1 MDENFPVCPEANAE
15 IQEGK
20 CKRRQ
25 SGILKVSRSPLRTLK
40 EAETSQKMENVGKL
54 RRSSRRVSFAE
65 TKEVKEFVT
74 DKMMMIMQDVE
85 NGEDS
90 QKENQPAVLERDMM
104 PQKTNYSIAGMDA
117 LLHAPLRTPLQQIEH
132 CQHIET
138 VSKHQNFPMSAV
150 EIQGDL
156 EEIVQSSEMK
166 AATTLS
172 KKIDFKSFLTGI
184 DSTEPV
190 HTTVCFDSEKEN
202 ANKSFSSIRQNE
214 VPKQQ
219 KTIDFKTFL
228 NSIKQSDTDRNK
240 MVSMASIFEEQ
251 ILKQADNGIL
261 SACGTVKNVETT
273 NNLVMKFNSNNNLD
287 SNKTVQFL
295 DQDNDMELTRSH
307 TVAINHFA
315 LGNATTLHSTTVPNN
330 VEAIGTE
337 SSTHSSFLQDKTVI
351 FSGEDYMDMT
361 RCHTVPIDVRKVE
374 HLTNQ
379 NQPTAVAIQK
389 RDKSMLSSFTPNEDK
404 IFSDNRHCSKI
415 NQSEA
420 LVASKLTSKSM
431 PVSPSFPSD
440 KTIVFSEANDM
451 DITKS
456 HLNTIDSGSLGQV
469 RNEVKGSDKN
479 TLRQNTAGSVSSFGK
494 NDRTMVFSEAN
505 DMDITKSYTVMIDN
519 KITGQVANEAL
530 GFTRMTSELNLPGS
544 ILPPFSSDKTMV
556 FSEANDMDITKSH
569 TVTIDNGNIDRV
581 KNETSAS
588 TKLISKWSTVGP
600 FLSSFPSDKSML
612 FSEANDVDI
621 TKSHSVPIDNG
632 KLRAVANWTVGSN
645 SSFPS
650 DRTVV
655 FSDANDMDITKSHTV
670 QIDSG
675 NLGQVT
681 NGTLAPKKLSLRH
694 STVESVLSSLPSDK
708 TVVFSEAND
717 MDITKSLTVA
727 IESENLGAVARP
739 IVGLDKKTCIENAS
753 ASVLS
758 SLPNDKTLVFS
769 EANDMDIT
777 KSHPFTIDNGNL
789 GQVTNEALAF
799 TRMTS
804 KHSVPESTASFHANK
819 TIVFSEANDMDI
831 TKSHTVAIESGNLR
845 HIPNEPLESVKLT
858 SAENTAASAQPPFS
872 SKTTLVFS
880 ETTDMDLTKS
890 QTVII
895 ENENLGLVA
904 RPIVGSD
911 KKIFAENASTS
922 ALSSF
927 PNDKTLVF
935 SEANDMDV
943 TKSHTVTINGQVTNE
958 TLGFRTMTSK
968 PRVPQSISSFLGDKT
983 LVFSEANDMDITK
996 SHTVAIESENLG
1008 AVARHIVGSDKNTSI
1023 ENASVSVLSSCPN
1036 DKTLVFSEANDM
1048 DITKSHT
1055 VTINGGN
1062 LGPVVNWTEGLCTSF
1077 PSDKTLIFSDTNDMD
1092 ITKSHTVPIISGSI
1106 GKVGNEDL
1114 SLPRMIPKLTDADCS
1129 LLSSPRDKFTRSSE
1143 ANDIDI
1149 TKNRTVATECDGFV
1163 SVISESL
1170 GSDVM
1175 TSRFTARGSVLP
1187 PFPSDKIPVS
1197 EQDTPA
1203 KKIDGTSISSK
1214 YDVSSNHIISQLE
1227 LEKGQKG
1234 SGNHSSNVEFVNIKT
1249 AVENSL
1255 SNVNQAV
1262 HTLGTSDTLT
1272 RNVEIT
1278 VLSTEGETEEDG
1290 EHVSSLCVSEK
1301 MNGKEIKESAFSKG
1315 NSLDP
1320 ILKGNNNLEAE
1331 EISCLVNQSREAASE
1346 DLVGHQVNGTQT
1358 GNIMNDVTEFENTAN
1373 KNMGYNQSRK
1383 SSLANMQSLQK
1394 LNTVTNV
1401 TYDTVTEK
1409 PPVGEKGS
1417 TNCQTW
1423 DAKSRLLKQSSLF
1436 KGTFK
1441 FNLCLGIF
1449 PPKLPSRENL
1459 YKAVNSNHQDVAKSL
1474 RDHLGSDSLLSTIYK
1489 PNKFKVDSDILR
1501 HNIDPKNTPG
1511 IQNKSQATDHDNVE
1525 KVFDQS
1531 EPSLSLKSSDLSCL
1545 TISEQLGKEDS
1556 STSEQ
1561 DENVLSCQGLGG
1573 FKIMKS
1579 VEEKLYHKRAWS
1591 EEEKNR
1597 NSCSRKKMRNL
1608 RPEDTDSSSQKT
1620 NNAPVVQW
1628 EGMDHQVMEENQL
1641 SITTKSLDNSSLD
1654 STKGD
1659 GTSADAANSKCNLNT
1674 SLVILEESELH
1685 EKLMDGQITVREFF
1699 KLLKVQTHAQKSRQ
1713 SELRVNV
1720 ELDKSSTV
1728 ENWLAVK
1735 FVHRP
1740 KREVYEED
1748 SNALSAAIAELKD
1761 QLLDLDKLLSE
1772 VNPALW
1778 KSVMEMTEEEL
1789 RMFRSC
1795 LNAKKSSFVKK
1806 TKAICHE
1813 QKVDLYSAQLN
1824 MFKAQR
1830 QQRNEYEAYLD
1841 DMLRKMDDCLA
1852 SLDLANLDHLS
1863 ECSVDVIDDDSITQ
1877 LKQTVHD
1884 RCDELKKLQ
1893 AERCEVESQLAKVLN
1908 AKELQEKAANV
1919 WDLKEEFQELLE
1931 WTLCISQDE
1940 QAVYK
1945 FLYDSLELTL
1955 TFGEPVSA
1963 DLSPGA
1969 KCKKI
1974 LDINLVSALDEDEA
1988 PLHSKLVH
1996 ELIMT
2001 YWKSQGSW
2009 QDVYTNELQLPMLLL
2024 DVSLVVSRGRLLGD
2038 ELEYLLNW
2046 GSKFDILKTQIQ
2058 NMDVKCLFSS
2068 YDALSKFELTFHIK
2082 PGYPWHPMQFTFN
2095 SWFGNISGERINEVL
2110 LTVKPGPK
2118 YLTKLVKSLFLTL
2131 LVEPGAKRF
2140 RLQHSSP

>member
-1 MDENFPVCPEANAE
+1 
-15 IQEGK
+15 
-20 CKRRQ
+20 
-25 SGILKVSRSPLRTLK
+25 
-40 EAETSQKMENVGKL
+40 MENVGKL

-90 QKENQPAVLERDMM
+90 QKENRPFELERDMM

-138 VSKHQNFPMSAV
+138 VSKHQSFPMSGV

-156 EEIVQSSEMK
+156 EEPVQSSEMK
-166 AATTLS
+166 AAITLS

-184 DSTEPV
+184 DSTEPI
-190 HTTVCFDSEKEN
+190 HTPACFDSEKEN
-202 ANKSFSSIRQNE
+202 ANKSCSSIGKNE

-228 NSIKQSDTDRNK
+228 NSIKQSDADRNK

-251 ILKQADNGIL
+251 ILKPADNGIL
-261 SACGTVKNVETT
+261 PACGTVKNVETT

-330 VEAIGTE
+330 VEAIGSE

-361 RCHTVPIDVRKVE
+361 RCHTAPIDVRKVE

-379 NQPTAVAIQK
+379 NQLTSVAIQEK
-389 RDKSMLSSFTPNEDK
+389 DKSMLSSFIPNEDK
-404 IFSDNRHCSKI
+404 IFSDNRRCGKI
-415 NQSEA
+415 SQSEA
-420 LVASKLTSKSM
+420 LVASTLTFKSM
-431 PVSPSFPSD
+431 PVSSSFPSD

-456 HLNTIDSGSLGQV
+456 HLITIDSGSLGQV
-469 RNEVKGSDKN
+469 RNEVKCSDKN
-479 TLRQNTAGSVSSFGK
+479 TWRQSTSGSVSSFGK
-494 NDRTMVFSEAN
+494 NDRTIVFAEVN
-505 DMDITKSYTVMIDN
+505 DMDITESHTVMIDN
-519 KITGQVANEAL
+519 
-530 GFTRMTSELNLPGS
+530 
-544 ILPPFSSDKTMV
+544 
-556 FSEANDMDITKSH
+556 
-569 TVTIDNGNIDRV
+569 GNIAQV

-600 FLSSFPSDKSML
+600 FLSSFPSDKAML
-612 FSEANDVDI
+612 FSEVYDVDI
-621 TKSHSVPIDNG
+621 AKSNSVPTEYG
-632 KLRAVANWTVGSN
+632 KLRAVANRTVGSN

-655 FSDANDMDITKSHTV
+655 FSDANDMDITKSRTV

-694 STVESVLSSLPSDK
+694 STVESALSSFPSDK
-708 TVVFSEAND
+708 TVVFLKAND

-739 IVGLDKKTCIENAS
+739 IAGLDKKTCIENRS

-758 SLPNDKTLVFS
+758 SFTNDKTLVFS

-777 KSHPFTIDNGNL
+777 KSHPFTTDDGNF

-799 TRMTS
+799 TKMPS
-804 KHSVPESTASFHANK
+804 KQTVPESTASFQANK

-831 TKSHTVAIESGNLR
+831 TESHTVAIESGNLR

-890 QTVII
+890 HTVVT
-895 ENENLGLVA
+895 ENENLGLVE
-904 RPIVGSD
+904 RPVVGSD
-911 KKIFAENASTS
+911 KIFAENASTS

-935 SEANDMDV
+935 SEANDMDI
-943 TKSHTVTINGQVTNE
+943 TKSHTVTINGGDLGQVTNE
-958 TLGFRTMTSK
+958 TLGFRKMTSK
-968 PRVPQSISSFLGDKT
+968 PHVSQSISSCFGDKT

-996 SHTVAIESENLG
+996 SHTVAIESENLV
-1008 AVARHIVGSDKNTSI
+1008 AVARQNVGSDKKMSI

-1062 LGPVVNWTEGLCTSF
+1062 LGPVVNWTEGLCTPF
-1077 PSDKTLIFSDTNDMD
+1077 PRDKTLVFSDTNDMD

-1114 SLPRMIPKLTDADCS
+1114 SSPRMITKLTDADCS
-1129 LLSSPRDKFTRSSE
+1129 LLSLPRDKFTRSSE
-1143 ANDIDI
+1143 ADGIDI
-1149 TKNRTVATECDGFV
+1149 TKNRTAATECDGSV
-1163 SVISESL
+1163 SVINESL
-1170 GSDVM
+1170 GSVIM
-1175 TSRFTARGSVLP
+1175 TSRFTAHESVLP
-1187 PFPSDKIPVS
+1187 LFTNDKIPVS
-1197 EQDTPA
+1197 EQDTPV

-1214 YDVSSNHIISQLE
+1214 YDVSSNHNLFQLE

-1234 SGNHSSNVEFVNIKT
+1234 SGNHPSNIEFVNIKP
-1249 AVENSL
+1249 AVENAL
-1255 SNVNQAV
+1255 SNINQAV
-1262 HTLGTSDTLT
+1262 HTLGTSDPLT
-1272 RNVEIT
+1272 RNMEIT
-1278 VLSTEGETEEDG
+1278 VLNTEGDAEKDG
-1290 EHVSSLCVSEK
+1290 EHVSSLCVREK
-1301 MNGKEIKESAFSKG
+1301 INGKEIKESAFSMG
-1315 NSLDP
+1315 NSSDS
-1320 ILKGNNNLEAE
+1320 ILKGNNDLEAE
-1331 EISCLVNQSREAASE
+1331 EISCLVNQSSEASSE
-1346 DLVGHQVNGTQT
+1346 ELVGHQVDGTQT
-1358 GNIMNDVTEFENTAN
+1358 GNMDDVTEFENTAN
-1373 KNMGYNQSRK
+1373 KNMGHNQSRK

-1401 TYDTVTEK
+1401 TYDTFSEK

-1441 FNLCLGIF
+1441 FNLSLGIF

-1474 RDHLGSDSLLSTIYK
+1474 GDHLGSDSLLSTMYK

-1501 HNIDPKNTPG
+1501 PNIDPKKTPG
-1511 IQNKSQATDHDNVE
+1511 LQNKSQATDRDNIE

-1531 EPSLSLKSSDLSCL
+1531 EPSVSLKSSDMNCLSN
-1545 TISEQLGKEDS
+1545 SEQLGKEDS

-1561 DENVLSCQGLGG
+1561 DENAVSCQGLGG
-1573 FKIMKS
+1573 LKIMKS
-1579 VEEKLYHKRAWS
+1579 VEEKLYHKRAWN

-1608 RPEDTDSSSQKT
+1608 HPEDTDSSSQKA
-1620 NNAPVVQW
+1620 NNAAVVQW
-1628 EGMDHQVMEENQL
+1628 EGMDHKVMEENQL

-1713 SELRVNV
+1713 SELHVNV

-1778 KSVMEMTEEEL
+1778 KNVMEMTEEEL
-1789 RMFRSC
+1789 RLFRSC

-1824 MFKAQR
+1824 MFKVQC
-1830 QQRNEYEAYLD
+1830 QQRSEYEAYLD
-1841 DMLRKMDDCLA
+1841 DMLHKMDDCLA
-1852 SLDLANLDHLS
+1852 SLDLTNLDHLS
-1863 ECSVDVIDDDSITQ
+1863 ECSVDVIDDNIITQ

-1884 RCDELKKLQ
+1884 RCEELKKLQ

-1908 AKELQEKAANV
+1908 EKELQEKAANV

-1955 TFGEPVSA
+1955 TFGELVSA

-1969 KCKKI
+1969 NCKKI
-1974 LDINLVSALDEDEA
+1974 LDINLVSALDEREA

-2024 DVSLVVSRGRLLGD
+2024 DVSLVVSRCRLLGD

-2046 GSKFDILKTQIQ
+2046 GSKFDILKTEIQ

-2095 SWFGNISGERINEVL
+2095 SWFGNISSERINEVL
-2110 LTVKPGPK
+2110 LAVKPGPK

-2131 LVEPGAKRF
+2131 LIEPGAKKF
-2140 RLQHSSP
+2140 RLQHSSPILGKKV